1 MADRITSKRL
11 VLRLLTEH
19 DFEPV
24 VAMLSEPGVT
34 PWWPRFDA
42 PRIRTELFTPQK
54 DVLVWGIETAG
65 ELIGAVTAHEE
76 NDPDYP
82 SAGIEIF
89 IGEAWWGRGFGTET
103 VGTDAGQGAHYTPPF
118 PAHFTLHGAGKYGL
132 QCLANLDRLP
142 STGAMLIAAPLKIK
156 NGTGSPLRVL
166 AMVERDACNTRQS

>member
-19 DFEPV
+19 NFEPV
-24 VAMLSEPGVT
+24 VAMLSVPGLT

-65 ELIGAVTAHEE
+65 ELIGAVTVHEE

-82 SAGIEIF
+82 SAGIDIF

-103 VGTDAGQGAHYTPPF
+103 INVVCDYLATKRGHHRITIDPAVTNTRAISCYKSAGFRTI
-118 PAHFTLHGAGKYGL
+118 
-132 QCLANLDRLP
+132 
-142 STGAMLIAAPLKIK
+142 GAMH
-156 NGTGSPLRVL
+156 SY
-166 AMVERDACNTRQS
+166 ERGPMGCSATACSWSA